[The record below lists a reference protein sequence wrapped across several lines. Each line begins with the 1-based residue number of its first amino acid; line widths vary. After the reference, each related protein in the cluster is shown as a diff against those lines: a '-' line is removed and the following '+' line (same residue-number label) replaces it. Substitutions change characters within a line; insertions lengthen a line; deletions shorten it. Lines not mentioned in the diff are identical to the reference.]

1 MQHRSLPDPVNSDA
15 GQRSGKEARA
25 VAHRVDL
32 VPVRVL
38 EGCPHRHPA
47 PVAESELGEQ
57 RGRSEPDGEQGD
69 IVGHLSVVT
78 DELAL
83 GDLVHH
89 APGMNGHTACFDAR
103 SRTSRSARPL
113 NGFTLRTVG

>member
-1 MQHRSLPDPVNSDA
+1 
-15 GQRSGKEARA
+15 
-25 VAHRVDL
+25 
-32 VPVRVL
+32 
-38 EGCPHRHPA
+38 
-47 PVAESELGEQ
+47 
-57 RGRSEPDGEQGD
+57 
-69 IVGHLSVVT
+69 VGHLSVVT